1 MGVSDMRIFTKYRP
15 SDEIIVEHNEKTDV
29 FTLIFN
35 HNDSQT
41 SKIYFGREAGETIL
55 ESLKILLGKE

>member
-1 MGVSDMRIFTKYRP
+1 MIIFTKYRP

-35 HNDSQT
+35 HNDSQR
-41 SKIYFGREAGETIL
+41 SKIYFGREEAETIL
-55 ESLKILLGKE
+55 KSLKILLCKE